1 MAKSYCTQENSAEV
15 VVTQHTNAKT
25 QRIGEVFSTL
35 TSHLP
40 ATIKEI
46 EPTQDEWISAIKFL
60 TETRHIC
67 DDWRRE

>member
-1 MAKSYCTQENSAEV
+1 MAKSYCTEENSVEV

-25 QRIGEVFSTL
+25 HPIGEVFSIL
-35 TSHLP
+35 IRHLP
-40 ATIKEI
+40 AAIKEI
-46 EPTQDEWISAIKFL
+46 ELTQDEWMSAIKFL